1 MIKAV
6 FFDFYNTLV
15 EYDPPREQLQVAACR
30 EADIEVAAQAIR
42 KAIPAADEFLHLEN
56 ARLPASK
63 RSAEQKVELYA
74 EHEARILE
82 GAGVKASRETVFRV
96 LANLGTVMSQSRA
109 RFVLFPDVEPALKQL
124 KARGLVLGLI
134 TNVDQDVSATCQEL
148 GLSRY
153 LDSLVTSLD
162 AGAAKPNPAI
172 FAFALKRAGIK
183 ASEALHVGDQYQVD
197 VAGARAAGIRPLLI
211 DRDDFFPGVTDCPR
225 ITSLGEVV
233 AYL

>member
-30 EADIEVAAQAIR
+30 EANIEVAAQAIR

-63 RSAEQKVELYA
+63 RSAEQRMELYA

-96 LANLGTVMSQSRA
+96 LANLGTVMRQFRA
-109 RFVLFPDVEPALKQL
+109 RFALFPDVEPALKQL
-124 KARGLVLGLI
+124 KAQGLALGLI
-134 TNVDQDVSATCQEL
+134 TNIDYDLIPTCQEL
-148 GLSRY
+148 GLASY
-153 LDSLVTSLD
+153 LDFLVTSLD

-183 ASEALHVGDQYQVD
+183 ASEALHVGDQYHVD
-197 VAGARAAGIRPLLI
+197 VAGARAAGLRALLI
-211 DRDDFFPGVTDCPR
+211 DRDGLFPDAACPR

-233 AYL
+233 GYV